1 MTGTRAESPPLL
13 VFASDRAPDYY
24 PEIYSLDVAGG
35 VRRDVSSNERA
46 DRFVALRGRQ
56 IVFESERGG
65 APALYVTQLDSH
77 APPHMFFS
85 LPADTEVDNLS
96 GSWSPGGRE
105 LAVAMVRASG
115 RGRYLIELVDP
126 WSGRK
131 PAQIENSRP
140 VAPALGLATSEPGPS
155 MWSADGR
162 RLAYALDP
170 AGQTRPVIRFVDARG
185 LLHFSRHGDQALW
198 ALAAPRVAIV
208 GGPYGAG
215 TTVVDDEQG
224 RAIGHF
230 QGRALALSP
239 DGKTLV
245 LARSDTLWLASVDTG
260 KLQRLANGEAE
271 VVAFSPNSAHVEV
284 HFATGQTATI
294 YNVSSRRIEAHLTGF
309 GEWFADSRRLAVVT
323 SPAATTVTIVTAG
336 GRVLRRASLL
346 LPGSE
351 FLEALF
357 VTRDGKTLVYAAQS
371 FPAHQLYEQ
380 LSTGALR
387 QITSGLLDHQD
398 PAPSPDGKL
407 IADAEF
413 ETPCGNCTPPQIAVL
428 AADGSAPAQLLPNQV
443 MGNRHPSWS
452 PGATR
457 IAYGENAAP
466 DILGIF
472 VMHADGSQPV
482 KLDGGAGG
490 TEPAWAPDGSAIAAT
505 RAGIFEMA
513 GDGTNAQQLTGPVP
527 AGSPAELTHAP
538 AWSPDSATLAFAG
551 GDGLYAIARDG
562 GSLHLITAM
571 PGIAA
576 VAWSPNGMLIAFA
589 AACQGTKESCANDS
603 THDIWTV
610 RPDGSDLRRITD
622 DVADDTAPTW
632 LSAP

>member
-1 MTGTRAESPPLL
+1 MAMPPRWRTEFGGRSRRAVPVLLGSLAVLAAGGSIAGTRAESPPLL

-24 PEIYSLDVAGG
+24 PEIYSLDVASG
-35 VRRDVSSNERA
+35 VRRDVSNNERA
-46 DRFVALRGRQ
+46 DRFLALRGRQ

-65 APALYVTQLDSH
+65 APALYAAQLDSH
-77 APPHMFFS
+77 APPHLLFS

-96 GSWSPGGRE
+96 ASWSPGGRE

-126 WSGRK
+126 RSGRK
-131 PAQIENSRP
+131 LAQIENSRP

-162 RLAYALDP
+162 RLAYALGHT
-170 AGQTRPVIRFVDARG
+170 GQTQPVIRFVDVRG

-198 ALAAPRVAIV
+198 AQAAPRVAIV

-245 LARSDTLWLASVDTG
+245 LARSQTLWLASVNTG
-260 KLQRLANGEAE
+260 KLQRLASGKAE
-271 VVAFSPNSAHVEV
+271 VVAFSPNGAHAEV
-284 HFATGQTATI
+284 HFAFGQTATI
-294 YNVSSRRIEAHLTGF
+294 FNVSSRRIEAHLTGF

-346 LPGSE
+346 VPGSE
-351 FLEALF
+351 VLEALY

-371 FPAHQLYEQ
+371 LPAHQLYEQ
-380 LSTGALR
+380 LGSGALR
-387 QITSGLLDHQD
+387 QITSGSADHQD

-413 ETPCGNCTPPQIAVL
+413 ETPAIAPRHRSPCSPPTGRRLRSCYPTRSWETGIPAGHPTLRASPTAKTRPPTFSASSSCTQTARNASSSMVAAAARNPP
-428 AADGSAPAQLLPNQV
+428 GPRTGRRSPRPAPA
-443 MGNRHPSWS
+443 SS
-452 PGATR
+452 
-457 IAYGENAAP
+457 
-466 DILGIF
+466 
-472 VMHADGSQPV
+472 
-482 KLDGGAGG
+482 
-490 TEPAWAPDGSAIAAT
+490 
-505 RAGIFEMA
+505 
-513 GDGTNAQQLTGPVP
+513 
-527 AGSPAELTHAP
+527 
-538 AWSPDSATLAFAG
+538 
-551 GDGLYAIARDG
+551 
-562 GSLHLITAM
+562 
-571 PGIAA
+571 
-576 VAWSPNGMLIAFA
+576 
-589 AACQGTKESCANDS
+589 
-603 THDIWTV
+603 
-610 RPDGSDLRRITD
+610 
-622 DVADDTAPTW
+622 
-632 LSAP
+632 